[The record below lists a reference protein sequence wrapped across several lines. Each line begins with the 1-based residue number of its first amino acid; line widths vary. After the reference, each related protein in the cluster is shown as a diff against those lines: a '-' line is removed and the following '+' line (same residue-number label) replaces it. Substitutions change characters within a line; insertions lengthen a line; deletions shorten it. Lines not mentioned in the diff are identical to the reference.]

1 MSKKATLANI
11 NSSLNK
17 NEKAEKAPAVNG
29 NVPRG
34 ERSDFIRV
42 TMTMP
47 LDLWLK
53 LKDVG
58 IKRKA
63 NKQKD
68 YDISSL
74 LRESAVYWLDNMS

>member
-1 MSKKATLANI
+1 MSKKATLSNI

-17 NEKAEKAPAVNG
+17 NEKADKAPGING
-29 NVPRG
+29 NIPRG

-47 LDLWLK
+47 LDLWMK
-53 LKDVG
+53 LKEVG
-58 IKRKA
+58 MKRKM
-63 NKQKD
+63 NKEKD

-74 LRESAVYWLDNMS
+74 LRESAIYWLDNAS